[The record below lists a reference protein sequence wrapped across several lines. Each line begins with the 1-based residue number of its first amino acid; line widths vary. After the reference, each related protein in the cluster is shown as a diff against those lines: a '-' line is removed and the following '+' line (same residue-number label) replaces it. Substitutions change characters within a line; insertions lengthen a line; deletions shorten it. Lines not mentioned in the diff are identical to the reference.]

1 MATDPA
7 LASLSRTMRTAFMNA
22 VGAEKLN
29 PDAVTQGGLT
39 REVQQAFLNEM
50 GGDAVDWSYSV
61 HLYFSW
67 SQKRV

>member
-1 MATDPA
+1 
-7 LASLSRTMRTAFMNA
+7 MRTAFMNA

-50 GGDAVDWSYSV
+50 GGDTVDWSYSV